1 MMKKISDY
9 FPITSDGLFTAF
21 VNPCWAVDFPD
32 TTELDAYFI
41 FKYGDRIGYKKLDMF
56 ADSTDGTIK
65 GDNLDKLAQMIL
77 SIYGRGWEHYYK
89 VFKAEYDPLNNTDFT
104 EVIKEETEAQKNEN
118 MQGTS
123 NGSGTTTSN
132 ATSNGINSGAGNV
145 YGFNSAAA
153 VGDTTNSGTNSDTT
167 NATTTT
173 TTNGSTQDNNNI
185 TDHGVKTTEHKK
197 SGNIGVTETVTL
209 LTSEKD
215 FWKWSFIDQVCKDIC
230 DCIALSI
237 Y

>member
-1 MMKKISDY
+1 MKKLSDY

-32 TTELDAYFI
+32 TDELDSYFI
-41 FKYGDRIGYKKLDMF
+41 FKYGDRIGYQKLEMF

-65 GDNLDKLAQMIL
+65 GDNLDKLAQMLL
-77 SIYGRGWEHYYK
+77 SIKGRGWEHYYR

-104 EVIKEETEAQKNEN
+104 ETISEVNDNLKNEN
-118 MQGTS
+118 MHGTS
-123 NGSGTTTSN
+123 TGSGSTTST
-132 ATSNGINSGAGNV
+132 ASSTGSNTGEGNV
-145 YGFNSAAA
+145 YGFNSVTA
-153 VGDTTNSGTNSDTT
+153 VGDTTNSGTNTDSTT
-167 NATTTT
+167 ATTTT
-173 TTNGSTQDNNNI
+173 NTTGGTQDINTI
-185 TDHGVKTTEHKK
+185 TDHGNKVTEHKK
-197 SGNIGVTETVTL
+197 AGNIGVTETVTL

-230 DCIALSI
+230 DIIALSI